1 MADARKEYEMLF
13 KLGAQLGSNFQGTF
27 SSAQQV
33 LTDTQKK
40 VQALNRLQSDIT
52 AYQRQQ
58 TSLDK
63 SQQKLELYKNQL
75 ANTQNALAAVRKEM
89 ESSSASSANLAARE
103 SELLNRELA
112 LKNRINDTELA
123 ISDKNSKL
131 RQMEEKLSSA
141 GVSTDNLTS
150 EIAKLNGEIT
160 NLRDTEEKASSETA
174 LLGERE
180 KEAAEAVKQRAAEEK
195 ALAEAAKEAARQR
208 AAEEKALADAA
219 KEAARQKREE
229 QKAADEAAKVAAAG
243 AAATL
248 AIASKVEAGLKKVY
262 DSFMDCVTVASR
274 FESTMSTVEALS
286 GSSASEMSALTAE
299 AKRLGAETVFTAE
312 QSATAMTYMGMA
324 GWKAQ
329 EMLNGMNGV
338 MSLAAASSEDLGL
351 VSDIVTDNL
360 TAFGLTAKDTAHF
373 SDVLAAAATNSNTSV
388 GIMGETF
395 SGSAA
400 VAGAL
405 GYSIEDVA
413 VAVGAMANAG
423 VKGSVA
429 GTALKNMFN
438 GLLEGVTLTG
448 KAFGEYEFTAVN
460 ADGTMKEFGETLNEL
475 RVYFDQMT
483 ESERANNAMAL
494 AGQRGYNGLLAILN
508 TTSEDYEALTNQ
520 INNCSGAAQ
529 RMADVKLDNLSG
541 DVTLLQSAAE
551 GLKISIGSLYRD
563 ELRGLAQMATQIL
576 GSIQSFI
583 EENPAVAKAI
593 LVIAGGIG
601 AVVGAYTALNALKK
615 ARNALDAI
623 STALRLKNTAATA
636 AETVA
641 EGANAT
647 ATAGATAAHSALN
660 LAMLAN
666 PAMIVA
672 GAVIALTAGIV
683 AFREA
688 TKAARLETLELSTA
702 SQEQHDAVEQ
712 LNNDYQSAC
721 EKYGETSDQARALKY
736 DLDEATKTIDEQSFS
751 VSELYSN
758 IDALHDSTAELMSSY
773 RDGTASIDDQREQA
787 QILAAKLK
795 DVASSSET
803 AARKEALMQPVIE
816 KLNDLYPTLGLTV
829 ENVSSKLDGLSEA
842 IDRTA
847 NSDSLQAKYKAA
859 QENIA
864 ELTIKQK
871 QLQEAAEQAETAF
884 NEAYSRQKDRTFIDN
899 TLDYSFLGGI
909 FGKSDYTKDYEKA
922 TEERSKVLSDLAEV
936 SATIEECERVIA
948 EYSGVVTGTSE
959 QIVTA
964 YDATSIAIANVKDE
978 TESLVAAYN
987 DAYTAAYESVSGQY
1001 ALWDTAATVVP
1012 TSISTINSALS
1023 SQVDY
1028 WDKYNE
1034 NLESLAK
1041 RADGIE
1047 GLSDIIAGFADGSK
1061 DSVNAIAGMA
1071 NASDAELKKM
1081 VETYAKLKEEQDKTS
1096 KSLADV
1102 KTDFETQMDEISAK
1116 MAETVSEMKLDDE
1129 AAVAAKATIQA
1140 YADALLSGRGMVV
1153 EAADAVQQATANALK
1168 NVTHNGSPEVVVTPS
1183 ANGGPNMVSYYG
1195 IGAKYAEGTDYAKAG
1210 YALVGEEGPEIVY
1223 MNGGEKVVNAESTR
1237 AILGGSSQSTT
1248 ITISPIF
1255 TINNNGGE
1263 IDEKQVS
1270 ELSERLVASV
1280 MEALEE
1286 AGIDRKR
1293 AVFA

>member
-33 LTDTQKK
+33 LSDTQKK

-262 DSFMDCVTVASR
+262 DSFKDCVTVASR

-338 MSLAAASSEDLGL
+338 MSLAAASGEDLGL

-429 GTALKNMFN
+429 GTALKNIFN

-460 ADGTMKEFGETLNEL
+460 ADGTMKGFGETLNEL

-508 TTSEDYEALTNQ
+508 TTGKDYEALTNQ

-563 ELRGLAQMATQIL
+563 ELRGLAQMSTQIL
-576 GSIQSFI
+576 GTVQKFI
-583 EENPAVAKAI
+583 EENPAFAKAI
-593 LVIAGGIG
+593 LLVAGGIG
-601 AVVGAYTALNALKK
+601 AIVGAYTALNALKK
-615 ARNALDAI
+615 AKNALDTI

-636 AETVA
+636 AETIA
-641 EGANAT
+641 MGANAAVT
-647 ATAGATAAHSALN
+647 KNAAVAQTELNAAMMANPVGILIAGIGILGTLIASAIFSWQEATAEVDKLTEKAREFDAAMEEANSNLEQTNTSIASNVDTADFYIDKLEEIEAATNGNVESNEEYHNILTLLSQTVPELAEYIDLETNSIVGGTEALRQHTEAYRKDAEEQARQEYIN
-660 LAMLAN
+660 TIYSKYGDVIKEVAENKIKLAQSQLKEEQALAN
-666 PAMIVA
+666 AEKTQKRMNELMAEAEALANGEIDAAYFLTDEYYDLETALHEYNIEA
-672 GAVIALTAGIV
+672 GLAKDEQENFTNAISKGEETINRAKEEIDLAVESIEKSV
-683 AFREA
+683 DA
-688 TKAARLETLELSTA
+688 TKE
-702 SQEQHDAVEQ
+702 
-712 LNNDYQSAC
+712 
-721 EKYGETSDQARALKY
+721 
-736 DLDEATKTIDEQSFS
+736 
-751 VSELYSN
+751 
-758 IDALHDSTAELMSSY
+758 
-773 RDGTASIDDQREQA
+773 
-787 QILAAKLK
+787 
-795 DVASSSET
+795 
-803 AARKEALMQPVIE
+803 
-816 KLNDLYPTLGLTV
+816 
-829 ENVSSKLDGLSEA
+829 
-842 IDRTA
+842 
-847 NSDSLQAKYKAA
+847 
-859 QENIA
+859 
-864 ELTIKQK
+864 
-871 QLQEAAEQAETAF
+871 
-884 NEAYSRQKDRTFIDN
+884 
-899 TLDYSFLGGI
+899 
-909 FGKSDYTKDYEKA
+909 A
-922 TEERSKVLSDLAEV
+922 TEE
-936 SATIEECERVIA
+936 T
-948 EYSGVVTGTSE
+948 T
-959 QIVTA
+959 TA
-964 YDATSIAIANVKDE
+964 YAAVDKAIKQVKEE
-978 TESLVAAYN
+978 TEALITAYT

-1034 NLESLAK
+1034 NLESIAK

-1116 MAETVSEMKLDDE
+1116 MSETVSEMKLDDE
-1129 AAVAAKATIQA
+1129 AAAAAKATIQA

-1153 EAADAVQQATANALK
+1153 EAADAVQQATTNALNSLK
-1168 NVTHNGSPEVVVTPS
+1168 DDRRDGSPEVVVTPS
-1183 ANGGPNMVSYYG
+1183 ANGGPSMVSYYG
-1195 IGAKYAEGTDYAKAG
+1195 IGAKYAEGTDYAKTG

-1263 IDEKQVS
+1263 IDEKQAS

>member
-1 MADARKEYEMLF
+1 MADARKEYEVLF

-75 ANTQNALAAVRKEM
+75 ANTQNALSTVRKEM
-89 ESSSASSANLAARE
+89 ESSSAASANLAARE

-141 GVSTDNLTS
+141 GVSADNLTS
-150 EIAKLNGEIT
+150 EIAKLDGEIT
-160 NLRDTEEKASSETA
+160 NLRDTEEKASAETA

-195 ALAEAAKEAARQR
+195 ALAEAAKEAARQ
-208 AAEEKALADAA
+208 
-219 KEAARQKREE
+219 KREE

-248 AIASKVEAGLKKVY
+248 AVASKVEAGLKKVY
-262 DSFMDCVTVASR
+262 DSFKDCVDVASR

-299 AKRLGAETVFTAE
+299 AKRLGAKTVFTAE

-338 MSLAAASSEDLGL
+338 MSLAAASGEDLGL

-373 SDVLAAAATNSNTSV
+373 SDVLAAAATNTNTSV

-508 TTSEDYEALTNQ
+508 TTGEDYEALTNQ

-576 GSIQSFI
+576 GSIQNFI

-623 STALRLKNTAATA
+623 STALRLKNTAATS

-702 SQEQHDAVEQ
+702 SQEQHNAVEQ
-712 LNNDYQSAC
+712 LNNDYQTAC
-721 EKYGETSDQARALKY
+721 EKYGEASDQARALKY

-847 NSDSLQAKYKAA
+847 NSDSMQAKYKAA

-884 NEAYSRQKDRTFIDN
+884 NEAYSRQKNRTFIDN

-922 TEERSKVLSDLAEV
+922 AEERSKVLSDLAEV

-959 QIVTA
+959 QVVTA

-978 TESLVAAYN
+978 TESLVVAYNKAYAAAY
-987 DAYTAAYESVSGQY
+987 DSVSGQY

-1034 NLESLAK
+1034 NLESLTK

-1102 KTDFETQMDEISAK
+1102 KTDFESQMDEISAK
-1116 MAETVSEMKLDDE
+1116 MSDTVSNMKLDSE
-1129 AAVAAKATIQA
+1129 AAAAAKSTIQA

-1153 EAADAVQQATANALK
+1153 EAADAVQQATTNALNSLK
-1168 NVTHNGSPEVVVTPS
+1168 DDRRDGSPEVVVTPS

-1237 AILGGSSQSTT
+1237 AILSGSSQSTT

-1263 IDEKQVS
+1263 IDEKQAS

>member
-1 MADARKEYEMLF
+1 MTDARKEYEMLF

-75 ANTQNALAAVRKEM
+75 ANTQNALSTVRKEM
-89 ESSSASSANLAARE
+89 ESSSAASANLAARE

-141 GVSTDNLTS
+141 GVSADNLTS
-150 EIAKLNGEIT
+150 EIAKLDGKIT
-160 NLRDTEEKASSETA
+160 NLRDTEEKASAETA

-195 ALAEAAKEAARQR
+195 ALAEAAKEAARQ
-208 AAEEKALADAA
+208 
-219 KEAARQKREE
+219 KREE

-248 AIASKVEAGLKKVY
+248 AVASKVEAGLKKVY
-262 DSFMDCVTVASR
+262 DSFKDCVDVASR

-286 GSSASEMSALTAE
+286 GSTASEMSALTAE

-338 MSLAAASSEDLGL
+338 MSLAAASGEDLGL

-373 SDVLAAAATNSNTSV
+373 SDVLAAAATNTNTSV

-529 RMADVKLDNLSG
+529 RMADIKLDNLSG

-551 GLKISIGSLYRD
+551 GLKISVGGLYRN

-576 GSIQSFI
+576 GTVQKFI
-583 EENPAVAKAI
+583 EENPSFAKAI
-593 LVIAGGIG
+593 LLVAGGIG
-601 AVVGAYTALNALKK
+601 AIVGAYTALNALKK
-615 ARNALDAI
+615 AKNALDTI

-636 AETVA
+636 AETIA
-641 EGANAT
+641 MGANAAVT
-647 ATAGATAAHSALN
+647 KNAAVAQTELNAAMMANPVGILIAGIGILGTLIASAIFSWQEATAEVDKLTEKAREFDAAMEEANSNLEQTNTSIASNVDTADFYINKLEEIEAATNGNVESNEEYHSILTLLSQTVPELAEYIDLETNSIVGGTEALREHTAAYRKDAEEQARQDYINTIYSKYGDVVKEVAEN
-660 LAMLAN
+660 KIKLAQSQLKEEQALAN
-666 PAMIVA
+666 AEKTQKRMNELMAEAETLANGEIDAAYFLTDEYYNLETALHEYNIEA
-672 GAVIALTAGIV
+672 GLAKDEQEDFTNAISKGEETINRAKEEIDLAVESIEKSV
-683 AFREA
+683 DA
-688 TKAARLETLELSTA
+688 TKE
-702 SQEQHDAVEQ
+702 
-712 LNNDYQSAC
+712 
-721 EKYGETSDQARALKY
+721 
-736 DLDEATKTIDEQSFS
+736 
-751 VSELYSN
+751 
-758 IDALHDSTAELMSSY
+758 
-773 RDGTASIDDQREQA
+773 
-787 QILAAKLK
+787 
-795 DVASSSET
+795 
-803 AARKEALMQPVIE
+803 
-816 KLNDLYPTLGLTV
+816 
-829 ENVSSKLDGLSEA
+829 
-842 IDRTA
+842 
-847 NSDSLQAKYKAA
+847 
-859 QENIA
+859 
-864 ELTIKQK
+864 
-871 QLQEAAEQAETAF
+871 
-884 NEAYSRQKDRTFIDN
+884 
-899 TLDYSFLGGI
+899 
-909 FGKSDYTKDYEKA
+909 A
-922 TEERSKVLSDLAEV
+922 TEE
-936 SATIEECERVIA
+936 T
-948 EYSGVVTGTSE
+948 T
-959 QIVTA
+959 TA
-964 YDATSIAIANVKDE
+964 YAAVDKAIKQVKEE
-978 TESLVAAYN
+978 TEALITAYN

-1102 KTDFETQMDEISAK
+1102 KTDFESQMDEISAK
-1116 MAETVSEMKLDDE
+1116 MSDTVSNMKLDSE
-1129 AAVAAKATIQA
+1129 AAAAAKSTIQA
-1140 YADALLSGRGMVV
+1140 YAEAILSGRGMVV
-1153 EAADAVQQATANALK
+1153 EAAEAVQQATANALK

-1237 AILGGSSQSTT
+1237 AILSGSSQSTT